1 MATATTPPSVLDHKL
16 SRSPGKLGM
25 LVFGVVLVIGV
36 AYAGS
41 SLLHDLSFVHNE
53 SVLPFVLLGI
63 AYWSRW
69 ASSSLTDFTTPPT
82 P

>member
-1 MATATTPPSVLDHKL
+1 MATATPTAPPTLLDQKL

-41 SLLHDLSFVHNE
+41 SLLHDLVGGSQ
-53 SVLPFVLLGI
+53 
-63 AYWSRW
+63 
-69 ASSSLTDFTTPPT
+69 
-82 P
+82 